1 MEIFYTVL
9 SGTLV
14 YVLGQLFSKF
24 IIDPIHKQKEVI
36 GEIAD
41 TLIYYENIFG
51 VHNSKNNDSDEAM
64 NRFRSLSTKLISK
77 TYLIPFYAFFEKM
90 HIVKSLVKIKNAH
103 TSLIGL
109 SNSVYGG
116 KGFKCE
122 FIDKRYEEIR
132 DSLGI

>member
-14 YVLGQLFSKF
+14 YVLGQLVSKF
-24 IIDPIHKQKEVI
+24 VIDPIHKQKEVI
-36 GEIAD
+36 GEITD
-41 TLIYYENIFG
+41 TLIYYANIFG
-51 VHNSKNNDSDEAM
+51 VHNDENDDANEAM
-64 NRFRSLSTKLISK
+64 NKFRSLSTKLISK
-77 TYLIPFYAFFEKM
+77 TYLIPFYTFLEKM

-103 TSLIGL
+103 TGLVGL

-116 KGFKCE
+116 KGFKYE
-122 FIDKRYEEIR
+122 YIDKRYEEIR